1 MKNYTYPRVD
11 IKTIAKIHNTAAP
24 EAEDTT
30 VLFMP
35 ILADKGPMNEIVK
48 VHSLEEFITIFGE
61 MDGIQKRVGKLTAF
75 NIMNWLTAGGTL
87 YVVRLVSTTESTA
100 NNACKKR
107 EVTIGY
113 PKNDETATEFYTIT
127 GKDYGAYIN
136 DYTFTIVKDSKG
148 STKKE
153 DVPAHI
159 IVKNGSGRIV
169 ERVYFKIPKDKTTE
183 ASSKESKEASGGES
197 AEAPNEKPTEIN
209 TEKVI
214 VASEY
219 IESVARSKAKAN
231 PIKGTDGLPEKTES
245 TDVLKVFWDVLK
257 VFWGA
262 SDKETAVSN
271 DVKNAKIKDARDF
284 LENPLPT
291 PIDLLMDAGYPK
303 SVKVAMGKFVMSNN
317 SDEPGIRP
325 DICAY
330 IDLYDD
336 DKKGDEI
343 AKMLQSSDDDKDAY
357 PQDENIFYFWQSFT
371 ISDAVFADG
380 KDMTVGP
387 SYFLSKIVPANDIAN
402 GIQFAAAGTRRAE
415 LTDAVKMSENPL
427 PDTKEILFN
436 NHINYAEEDSKGYY
450 FMSQRTSSKLN
461 TALSHINCARVT
473 CRMVHEINALARD
486 YLFEFNDATTL
497 QNMRSVLNKYITN
510 WIANRTLSYGE
521 VDVAKNALS
530 DEAVDV
536 TLNIKFTGTIEV
548 ISIKLIIE

>member
-1 MKNYTYPRVD
+1 MKNYNYPRVD

-48 VHSLEEFITIFGE
+48 IHSLEEFITTFGE

-87 YVVRLVSTTESTA
+87 YVVRLGNKAES
-100 NNACKKR
+100 KSR

-113 PKNDETATEFYTIT
+113 PKDDETATEFYTIT
-127 GKDYGAYIN
+127 GKDLGAYIN
-136 DYTFTIVKDSKG
+136 DYTFG
-148 STKKE
+148 L
-153 DVPAHI
+153 
-159 IVKNGSGRIV
+159 VKNGEQGTILVKLSNRIV
-169 ERVYFKIPKDKTTE
+169 ERVYFTVPKDD
-183 ASSKESKEASGGES
+183 KEVS
-197 AEAPNEKPTEIN
+197 
-209 TEKVI
+209 

-219 IESVARSKAKAN
+219 IKNIKKVAAK
-231 PIKGTDGLPEKTES
+231 PEKDPKGTDGLPEDTEFAN
-245 TDVLKVFWDVLK
+245 VLKT
-257 VFWGA
+257 FWGA
-262 SDKETAVSN
+262 ADKTEITG
-271 DVKNAKIKDARDF
+271 IKDAKQF

-291 PIDLLMDAGYPK
+291 PIDLLMDAGYPL
-303 SVKVAMGKFVMSNN
+303 SVKAAMADFVKSNN
-317 SDEPGIRP
+317 ADVPGVRP

-330 IDLYDD
+330 IDLYDATD
-336 DKKGDEI
+336 STSTTMTTTLPSG
-343 AKMLQSSDDDKDAY
+343 L
-357 PQDENIFYFWQSFT
+357 PNDENVFYFWQSFT

-380 KDMTVGP
+380 ADMTVGP

-402 GIQFAAAGTRRAE
+402 GIQFPAAGTRRAE
-415 LTDAVKMSENPL
+415 LTDVVKMIENPL
-427 PDTKEILFN
+427 PDTKETLFS
-436 NHINYAEEDSKGYY
+436 NHINYVEKDSRGYY
-450 FMSQRTSSKLN
+450 FMSQRTSSKN
-461 TALSHINCARVT
+461 PTALSFINNARVT
-473 CRMVHEINALARD
+473 CRIVHEINALARD

-548 ISIKLIIE
+548 ISIKLVIE

>member
-11 IKTIAKIHNTAAP
+11 TKIIAKIHNTAAP

-61 MDGIQKRVGKLTAF
+61 MDGIKDRVGELTAF

-87 YVVRLVSTTESTA
+87 YVVRLGNEAKS
-100 NNACKKR
+100 KPR

-113 PKNDETATEFYTIT
+113 PANDEHATEFYTIT
-127 GKDYGAYIN
+127 GKDIGAYIN
-136 DYTFTIVKDSKG
+136 GYTFDLVKKGEGKQGTISVKL
-148 STKKE
+148 
-153 DVPAHI
+153 
-159 IVKNGSGRIV
+159 NNRIV
-169 ERVYFKIPKDKTTE
+169 ERVYFE
-183 ASSKESKEASGGES
+183 V
-197 AEAPNEKPTEIN
+197 PTEN
-209 TEKVI
+209 NKEVP

-219 IESVARSKAKAN
+219 IKSIKKVAEKPSTVDDG
-231 PIKGTDGLPEKTES
+231 GTDGLLDGTKFT
-245 TDVLKVFWDVLK
+245 DVLK

-262 SDKETAVSN
+262 TDKTKI
-271 DVKNAKIKDARDF
+271 DGIKDARDF

-291 PIDLLMDAGYPK
+291 PIDLLMDAGYPVT
-303 SVKVAMGKFVMSNN
+303 VKAAMANFVLSDNA
-317 SDEPGIRP
+317 DEPGIRP
-325 DICAY
+325 DIRAY
-330 IDLYDD
+330 IDLYDNEHE
-336 DKKGDEI
+336 KDEI
-343 AKMLQSSDDDKDAY
+343 AKELPSSLPND
-357 PQDENIFYFWQSFT
+357 QNVFYFWQSFT

-380 KDMTVGP
+380 EDMTVGP
-387 SYFLSKIVPANDIAN
+387 SYFLSKIIPANDIAN

-415 LTDAVKMSENPL
+415 LTDVVKMSENPL
-427 PDTKEILFN
+427 PDEKETLFN
-436 NHINYAEEDSKGYY
+436 NHINYAEKDSKGYY

-461 TALSHINCARVT
+461 TALSHINCSRVT

>member
-11 IKTIAKIHNTAAP
+11 TKIIAKIHNTAAP

-61 MDGIQKRVGKLTAF
+61 MDGIKDRVEELTAF

-87 YVVRLVSTTESTA
+87 YVVRLGNEAKS
-100 NNACKKR
+100 KPR
-107 EVTIGY
+107 EVTIEY
-113 PKNDETATEFYTIT
+113 RANSEAAAEYYTIT
-127 GKDYGAYIN
+127 GKDIGAYIN
-136 DYTFTIVKDSKG
+136 DYTFDLVKKGEGKQGTISVKL
-148 STKKE
+148 
-153 DVPAHI
+153 
-159 IVKNGSGRIV
+159 NNRIV
-169 ERVYFKIPKDKTTE
+169 ERVYFEVPTE
-183 ASSKESKEASGGES
+183 NSKEV
-197 AEAPNEKPTEIN
+197 P
-209 TEKVI
+209 

-219 IESVARSKAKAN
+219 IKSIKKVAEKPSTVDDG
-231 PIKGTDGLPEKTES
+231 GTDGLLDGTKFT
-245 TDVLKVFWDVLK
+245 DVLK

-262 SDKETAVSN
+262 TDKTTI
-271 DVKNAKIKDARDF
+271 DGIKDARDF

-291 PIDLLMDAGYPK
+291 PIDLLMDAGYPVT
-303 SVKVAMGKFVMSNN
+303 VKAAMANFVLSDNA
-317 SDEPGIRP
+317 DEPGSRP
-325 DICAY
+325 DIRAY
-330 IDLYDD
+330 IDLYDNEHE
-336 DKKGDEI
+336 KDEI
-343 AKMLQSSDDDKDAY
+343 AKELPSSL
-357 PQDENIFYFWQSFT
+357 PNDENVFYFWQSFT

-387 SYFLSKIVPANDIAN
+387 SYFLSKIIPANDIAN

-415 LTDAVKMSENPL
+415 LTDVVKMSENPL
-427 PDTKEILFN
+427 PDTKETLFN
-436 NHINYAEEDSKGYY
+436 KHINYAEKDSKGYY

-461 TALSHINCARVT
+461 TALSHINCSRVT

>member
-61 MDGIQKRVGKLTAF
+61 MDGIKDRVGELTAF

-87 YVVRLVSTTESTA
+87 YVVRLGNEAKS
-100 NNACKKR
+100 NPR

-127 GKDYGAYIN
+127 GKDIGAYIN
-136 DYTFTIVKDSKG
+136 GYTFDLVKKGEGTQGTISVKL
-148 STKKE
+148 
-153 DVPAHI
+153 
-159 IVKNGSGRIV
+159 NNRIV
-169 ERVYFKIPKDKTTE
+169 ERVYFTV
-183 ASSKESKEASGGES
+183 
-197 AEAPNEKPTEIN
+197 PTEN
-209 TEKVI
+209 GKEVP

-219 IESVARSKAKAN
+219 IKSIKKVAAKPN
-231 PIKGTDGLPEKTES
+231 PADVGGTDGLLKGTEF
-245 TDVLKVFWDVLK
+245 TDVLKA
-257 VFWGA
+257 FWGA
-262 SDKETAVSN
+262 TDKTTIEG
-271 DVKNAKIKDARDF
+271 IKDAKDF

-291 PIDLLMDAGYPK
+291 PIDLLMDAGYPVT
-303 SVKVAMGKFVMSNN
+303 VKAAMANFVLSDNA
-317 SDEPGIRP
+317 DEPGIRP
-325 DICAY
+325 DIRAY
-330 IDLYDD
+330 IDLYDNEHE
-336 DKKGDEI
+336 KAEI
-343 AKMLQSSDDDKDAY
+343 AKKLPDSL
-357 PQDENIFYFWQSFT
+357 PNDENVFYFWQSFT

-415 LTDAVKMSENPL
+415 LTDVVKMSENPL
-427 PDTKEILFN
+427 PDTKEALFN
-436 NHINYAEEDSKGYY
+436 NHINYAEKDSKGYY

-497 QNMRSVLNKYITN
+497 QNMRSVLNKYVTN

-548 ISIKLIIE
+548 ISIKLVIE

>member
-87 YVVRLVSTTESTA
+87 YVVRLGSTIESD
-100 NNACKKR
+100 CKKR
-107 EVTIGY
+107 VYTVKYPIGESAFEY
-113 PKNDETATEFYTIT
+113 YVIT

-136 DYTFTIVKDSKG
+136 DYTFTIVKDSKE

-159 IVKNGSGRIV
+159 IIKNGSGRIV
-169 ERVYFKIPKDKTTE
+169 ERVYFKIPKDKPTE
-183 ASSKESKEASGGES
+183 ASSKESTEVS
-197 AEAPNEKPTEIN
+197 NETPTEID
-209 TEKVI
+209 TKTI
-214 VASEY
+214 TVASEY
-219 IESVARSKAKAN
+219 IESIRRSKTEVTEV
-231 PIKGTDGLPEKTES
+231 KGSDGFDGNSADEKKYTLV
-245 TDVLKVFWDVLK
+245 DLLKLFWVDQ
-257 VFWGA
+257 
-262 SDKETAVSN
+262 D
-271 DVKNAKIKDARDF
+271 DAKIKTEEESKPKIISLGRKLKDVHARHF

-336 DKKGDEI
+336 DKKGEKISD
-343 AKMLQSSDDDKDAY
+343 ALQASDDDKDAY

-415 LTDAVKMSENPL
+415 LTDVVKMSENPL
-427 PDTKEILFN
+427 PDTKEALFN
-436 NHINYAEEDSKGYY
+436 NHINYAEKDSKGYY

-521 VDVAKNALS
+521 VDVAKNTLS

-548 ISIKLIIE
+548 ISIKLVIE

>member
-1 MKNYTYPRVD
+1 MKNYNYPRVD

-48 VHSLEEFITIFGE
+48 IHSLEEFITTFGE

-87 YVVRLVSTTESTA
+87 YVVRLGSTVEGECT
-100 NNACKKR
+100 KR
-107 EVTIGY
+107 VCTVNIGTKEAPEY
-113 PKNDETATEFYTIT
+113 YVIT

-136 DYTFTIVKDSKG
+136 NYTFTVVKDSVK
-148 STKKE
+148 STKDD

-159 IVKNGSGRIV
+159 IVKNDDGRIA
-169 ERVYFKIPKDKTTE
+169 ERVYFKIPKDKPTQK
-183 ASSKESKEASGGES
+183 SKTREASGEES
-197 AEAPNEKPTEIN
+197 TEID
-209 TEKVI
+209 TKKVI

-219 IESVARSKAKAN
+219 IESIERS
-231 PIKGTDGLPEKTES
+231 KTES
-245 TDVLKVFWDVLK
+245 KVTGSDGFDGANFALVKLLEKFWVDQNDDQIKKDVDGGVISIDRKLK
-257 VFWGA
+257 G
-262 SDKETAVSN
+262 
-271 DVKNAKIKDARDF
+271 IHARHF

-291 PIDLLMDAGYPK
+291 PIDLLMDAGYPVNIK
-303 SVKVAMGKFVMSNN
+303 AAMANFVLSDNN
-317 SDEPGIRP
+317 DKPGIRP
-325 DICAY
+325 DIRAY
-330 IDLYDD
+330 IDLYDA
-336 DKKGDEI
+336 ESENNTI
-343 AKMLQSSDDDKDAY
+343 ATELPEGLPK
-357 PQDENIFYFWQSFT
+357 DENVFYFWQSFT
-371 ISDAVFADG
+371 ISDAIFADG

-402 GIQFAAAGTRRAE
+402 GIQFSAAGTRRAE
-415 LTDAVKMSENPL
+415 LTDVVKMSENPL

-436 NHINYAEEDSKGYY
+436 NHINYAEKDSKGYY
-450 FMSQRTSSKLN
+450 FMSQRTSSELN
-461 TALSHINCARVT
+461 TALSHINCSRVT

-548 ISIKLIIE
+548 ISVKLIIE

>member
-48 VHSLEEFITIFGE
+48 IHSLEEFITIFGE
-61 MDGIQKRVGKLTAF
+61 MDGIKDRVGELTAF

-87 YVVRLVSTTESTA
+87 YVVRLGNEAKSTP
-100 NNACKKR
+100 R

-127 GKDYGAYIN
+127 GKDIGAYIN
-136 DYTFTIVKDSKG
+136 GYTFDLVKKGEGRQGTISVKL
-148 STKKE
+148 
-153 DVPAHI
+153 
-159 IVKNGSGRIV
+159 NNRIV
-169 ERVYFKIPKDKTTE
+169 ERVYFPV
-183 ASSKESKEASGGES
+183 
-197 AEAPNEKPTEIN
+197 PTEN
-209 TEKVI
+209 DKEVS

-219 IESVARSKAKAN
+219 IKSIKKVAEKPN
-231 PIKGTDGLPEKTES
+231 PDHVDGTDGLPKETKFT
-245 TDVLKVFWDVLK
+245 DVLK

-262 SDKETAVSN
+262 ADKPTIA
-271 DVKNAKIKDARDF
+271 DTKDGDIKDAKYF

-291 PIDLLMDAGYPK
+291 PIDLLMDAGYPIT
-303 SVKVAMGKFVMSNN
+303 VKAAMANFVLSNN
-317 SDEPGIRP
+317 ANEPGIRP

-330 IDLYDD
+330 IDLYDNEHE
-336 DKKGDEI
+336 KAEI
-343 AKMLQSSDDDKDAY
+343 AKELPSSL
-357 PQDENIFYFWQSFT
+357 PNDENVFYFWQSFT

-415 LTDAVKMSENPL
+415 LTDVVKMSENPL
-427 PDTKEILFN
+427 PDTKEALFN
-436 NHINYAEEDSKGYY
+436 NHINYAEKDSKGYY

-548 ISIKLIIE
+548 ISIKLVIE

>member
-48 VHSLEEFITIFGE
+48 IHSLEEFITTFGE

-87 YVVRLVSTTESTA
+87 YVVRLGNEAGS
-100 NNACKKR
+100 KHR

-113 PKNDETATEFYTIT
+113 PKNDEHATEFYTIT
-127 GKDYGAYIN
+127 GKDLGAYIN
-136 DYTFTIVKDSKG
+136 GYTFDL
-148 STKKE
+148 
-153 DVPAHI
+153 
-159 IVKNGSGRIV
+159 VKNGEQGTILVKNSRIV
-169 ERVYFKIPKDKTTE
+169 ERVYFPVPKDD
-183 ASSKESKEASGGES
+183 
-197 AEAPNEKPTEIN
+197 KP
-209 TEKVI
+209 VQ

-219 IESVARSKAKAN
+219 IES
-231 PIKGTDGLPEKTES
+231 IKKVTAMPEPDHVDGTDGLLIDDKVTDEKKYELFIK
-245 TDVLKVFWDVLK
+245 VLKA
-257 VFWGA
+257 FWGA
-262 SDKETAVSN
+262 TDKTEITGIN
-271 DVKNAKIKDARDF
+271 DAKHF

-291 PIDLLMDAGYPK
+291 PIDLLMDAGYPL
-303 SVKVAMGKFVMSNN
+303 SVKIAMADFVKSNN
-317 SDEPGIRP
+317 ADVPGVRP

-330 IDLYDD
+330 IDLYDAD
-336 DKKGDEI
+336 N
-343 AKMLQSSDDDKDAY
+343 KDTTMTTSL
-357 PQDENIFYFWQSFT
+357 PSGLPNDENVFYFWQSFI

-380 KDMTVGP
+380 TDMTVGP

-402 GIQFAAAGTRRAE
+402 GIQFPAAGTRRAE
-415 LTDAVKMSENPL
+415 LTDVVKMSENPL
-427 PDTKEILFN
+427 PDKKEELFN
-436 NHINYAEEDSKGYY
+436 HHINYAEKDSRGYY
-450 FMSQRTSSKLN
+450 FMSQRTSSEN
-461 TALSHINCARVT
+461 STALSFINNARVT
-473 CRMVHEINALARD
+473 CRIVHEINALARD

-510 WIANRTLSYGE
+510 WIANKALSYGE

-548 ISIKLIIE
+548 ISIKLVIE

>member
-87 YVVRLVSTTESTA
+87 YAVRLGNEAKS
-100 NNACKKR
+100 KRR

-127 GKDYGAYIN
+127 GKDLGAYIN
-136 DYTFTIVKDSKG
+136 GYTFDL
-148 STKKE
+148 
-153 DVPAHI
+153 
-159 IVKNGSGRIV
+159 VKNGEQGTILVKLSSRIV
-169 ERVYFKIPKDKTTE
+169 ERVYFTV
-183 ASSKESKEASGGES
+183 
-197 AEAPNEKPTEIN
+197 PTEN
-209 TEKVI
+209 DKELP

-219 IESVARSKAKAN
+219 IKSIKKVAAKPN
-231 PIKGTDGLPEKTES
+231 PLNVGGTDGLDGTEF
-245 TDVLKVFWDVLK
+245 TDVLK

-262 SDKETAVSN
+262 TDKATIEG
-271 DVKNAKIKDARDF
+271 IKDAKDF

-291 PIDLLMDAGYPK
+291 PIDLLMDAGYPVT
-303 SVKVAMGKFVMSNN
+303 VKAAMANFVLSDNA
-317 SDEPGIRP
+317 DEPGIRP
-325 DICAY
+325 DIRAY
-330 IDLYDD
+330 IDLYDA
-336 DKKGDEI
+336 KSESTTI
-343 AKMLQSSDDDKDAY
+343 ATKLPSTL
-357 PQDENIFYFWQSFT
+357 PNDENVFYFWQSFT

-402 GIQFAAAGTRRAE
+402 GIQFPAAGTRRAE
-415 LTDAVKMSENPL
+415 LTDVVKMSENPL
-427 PDTKEILFN
+427 PDTKEELFN
-436 NHINYAEEDSKGYY
+436 NHINYAEKDSRGYY
-450 FMSQRTSSKLN
+450 FMSQRTSSKN
-461 TALSHINCARVT
+461 STALSFINNARVT
-473 CRMVHEINALARD
+473 CRIIHEINALARD

-548 ISIKLIIE
+548 ISIKLVIE

>member
-11 IKTIAKIHNTAAP
+11 TKIIAKIHNTAAP

-61 MDGIQKRVGKLTAF
+61 MDGIKDRVEELTAF

-87 YVVRLVSTTESTA
+87 YVVRLGNEAKS
-100 NNACKKR
+100 KPRK
-107 EVTIGY
+107 VTIGY
-113 PKNDETATEFYTIT
+113 PTNDEHATEFYTIT
-127 GKDYGAYIN
+127 GKDIGAYIN
-136 DYTFTIVKDSKG
+136 AYKFDLTIDGKQGKVSVKS
-148 STKKE
+148 S
-153 DVPAHI
+153 
-159 IVKNGSGRIV
+159 NGRIV
-169 ERVYFKIPKDKTTE
+169 ERVYFE
-183 ASSKESKEASGGES
+183 V
-197 AEAPNEKPTEIN
+197 PTEN
-209 TEKVI
+209 NKEVP

-219 IESVARSKAKAN
+219 IKSIKKVAEKPSTVDDG
-231 PIKGTDGLPEKTES
+231 GTDGLLDGTKF
-245 TDVLKVFWDVLK
+245 TDALK

-262 SDKETAVSN
+262 TDKTTI
-271 DVKNAKIKDARDF
+271 DGIKDARDF

-291 PIDLLMDAGYPK
+291 PIDLLMDAGYPVT
-303 SVKVAMGKFVMSNN
+303 VKAAMANFVLSDNA
-317 SDEPGIRP
+317 DEPGIRP
-325 DICAY
+325 DIRAY
-330 IDLYDD
+330 IDLYDNEHE
-336 DKKGDEI
+336 KDEI
-343 AKMLQSSDDDKDAY
+343 AKELPSSL
-357 PQDENIFYFWQSFT
+357 PNDENVFYFWQSFT

-387 SYFLSKIVPANDIAN
+387 SYFLSKIIPANDIAN

-415 LTDAVKMSENPL
+415 LTDVVKMSENPL
-427 PDTKEILFN
+427 PDTKETLFN
-436 NHINYAEEDSKGYY
+436 KHINYAEKDSKGYY

-461 TALSHINCARVT
+461 TALSHINCSRVT

>member
-48 VHSLEEFITIFGE
+48 IHSLEEFITIFGE
-61 MDGIQKRVGKLTAF
+61 MDGIQERVGKLTAF

-87 YVVRLVSTTESTA
+87 YVVRLGSTIKDD
-100 NNACKKR
+100 CQKR
-107 EVTIGY
+107 VYTVKY
-113 PKNDETATEFYTIT
+113 PTSEKNVFEYYVIT

-136 DYTFTIVKDSKG
+136 DYKFTVVKDSNK
-148 STKKE
+148 STADE

-159 IVKNGSGRIV
+159 IIKNGGGRIV
-169 ERVYFKIPKDKTTE
+169 ERIYFRIPKDKPTE
-183 ASSKESKEASGGES
+183 ASSKESKEASDEES
-197 AEAPNEKPTEIN
+197 TEAPNETPTEID
-209 TEKVI
+209 TKTI
-214 VASEY
+214 HVASEY
-219 IESVARSKAKAN
+219 IESIRRSKTEVTEVKGSDGFVGDEFAFAKLLEKFWVDQDN
-231 PIKGTDGLPEKTES
+231 DKIQKDEDSKPKIISIDRKLKG
-245 TDVLKVFWDVLK
+245 
-257 VFWGA
+257 
-262 SDKETAVSN
+262 
-271 DVKNAKIKDARDF
+271 IHARHF

-336 DKKGDEI
+336 NKKGEKIAEALQASDNDE
-343 AKMLQSSDDDKDAY
+343 DAY

-415 LTDAVKMSENPL
+415 LTDVVKMSENPL
-427 PDTKEILFN
+427 PDTKETLFN

-497 QNMRSVLNKYITN
+497 QNMRSVLNKYVTN

>member
-11 IKTIAKIHNTAAP
+11 TKIIAKIHNTAAP

-61 MDGIQKRVGKLTAF
+61 MDGIKDRVEELTAF

-87 YVVRLVSTTESTA
+87 YVVRLGNEAKS
-100 NNACKKR
+100 KPRK
-107 EVTIGY
+107 VTIGY
-113 PKNDETATEFYTIT
+113 PTNDEHATEFYTIT
-127 GKDYGAYIN
+127 GKDIGAYIN
-136 DYTFTIVKDSKG
+136 AYKFDLTIDGKQGKVSVKS
-148 STKKE
+148 S
-153 DVPAHI
+153 
-159 IVKNGSGRIV
+159 NGRIV
-169 ERVYFKIPKDKTTE
+169 ERVYFE
-183 ASSKESKEASGGES
+183 V
-197 AEAPNEKPTEIN
+197 PTEN
-209 TEKVI
+209 NKEVP

-219 IESVARSKAKAN
+219 IKSIKKVAEKPGQLN
-231 PIKGTDGLPEKTES
+231 DGGTDGLLDGTKFT
-245 TDVLKVFWDVLK
+245 DVLK

-262 SDKETAVSN
+262 TDKTTI
-271 DVKNAKIKDARDF
+271 DGIKDARDF

-291 PIDLLMDAGYPK
+291 PIDLLMDAGYPVT
-303 SVKVAMGKFVMSNN
+303 VKAAMANFVLSDNA
-317 SDEPGIRP
+317 DEPGIRP
-325 DICAY
+325 DIRAY
-330 IDLYDD
+330 IDLYDNEHE
-336 DKKGDEI
+336 KDEI
-343 AKMLQSSDDDKDAY
+343 AKEIPSSL
-357 PQDENIFYFWQSFT
+357 PNDENVFYFWQSFT

-387 SYFLSKIVPANDIAN
+387 SYFLSKIIPANDIAN

-415 LTDAVKMSENPL
+415 LTDVVKMSENPL
-427 PDTKEILFN
+427 PDTKETLFN
-436 NHINYAEEDSKGYY
+436 KHINYAEKDSKGYY

-461 TALSHINCARVT
+461 TALSHINCSRVT

>member
-11 IKTIAKIHNTAAP
+11 TKIIAKIHNTAAP

-61 MDGIQKRVGKLTAF
+61 MDGIKDRVGELTAF

-87 YVVRLVSTTESTA
+87 YVVRLGNEAKS
-100 NNACKKR
+100 KPR

-113 PKNDETATEFYTIT
+113 PTNDEHATEFYTII
-127 GKDYGAYIN
+127 GKDLGAYIN
-136 DYTFTIVKDSKG
+136 AYKFDLTIDGKQGKVSVKS
-148 STKKE
+148 S
-153 DVPAHI
+153 
-159 IVKNGSGRIV
+159 NGRIL
-169 ERVYFKIPKDKTTE
+169 ERVYFPV
-183 ASSKESKEASGGES
+183 
-197 AEAPNEKPTEIN
+197 PTEN
-209 TEKVI
+209 NKEVP

-219 IESVARSKAKAN
+219 IKSIKKVAEKPSTVDDG
-231 PIKGTDGLPEKTES
+231 GTDGLLDKTKF
-245 TDVLKVFWDVLK
+245 TDVLK

-262 SDKETAVSN
+262 TDKTTI
-271 DVKNAKIKDARDF
+271 DGIKDARDF

-303 SVKVAMGKFVMSNN
+303 SVKIAMGKFVMSNN
-317 SDEPGIRP
+317 ADEPGIRP

-330 IDLYDD
+330 IDLYDN
-336 DKKGDEI
+336 DKKGEEI
-343 AKMLQSSDDDKDAY
+343 ATSLQTSDDEGAY

-371 ISDAVFADG
+371 ISDAIFADG

-402 GIQFAAAGTRRAE
+402 GIQFPAAGTRRAE
-415 LTDAVKMSENPL
+415 LTDVVKMSKNPL
-427 PDTKEILFN
+427 PDTKDILFN
-436 NHINYAEEDSKGYY
+436 NHINYVEKDSKGYY

-461 TALSHINCARVT
+461 TALSRINCARVT
-473 CRMVHEINALARD
+473 CRMVHEINSLARD

>member
-1 MKNYTYPRVD
+1 MKNYNYPRVD

-48 VHSLEEFITIFGE
+48 IHSLEEFITIFGE

-87 YVVRLVSTTESTA
+87 YVVRLGNEAGS
-100 NNACKKR
+100 KQR

-127 GKDYGAYIN
+127 GKDLGAYIN
-136 DYTFTIVKDSKG
+136 AYKFDLTIDGKQGKISVKS
-148 STKKE
+148 S
-153 DVPAHI
+153 
-159 IVKNGSGRIV
+159 NGRIL
-169 ERVYFKIPKDKTTE
+169 ERVYFVV
-183 ASSKESKEASGGES
+183 
-197 AEAPNEKPTEIN
+197 PTEN
-209 TEKVI
+209 DEEVP

-219 IESVARSKAKAN
+219 IKSITKVAAKPN
-231 PIKGTDGLPEKTES
+231 PDDVAGTDGLSEKPEF
-245 TDVLKVFWDVLK
+245 TDVLKVFW
-257 VFWGA
+257 
-262 SDKETAVSN
+262 
-271 DVKNAKIKDARDF
+271 NAKDKTTIEGIKDAKHF

-291 PIDLLMDAGYPK
+291 PIDLLMDAGYPV
-303 SVKVAMGKFVMSNN
+303 SVKAAMANFVLSNN
-317 SDEPGIRP
+317 ADEPGIRP
-325 DICAY
+325 DIRAY
-330 IDLYDD
+330 IDLYDNEHE
-336 DKKGDEI
+336 KAEI
-343 AKMLQSSDDDKDAY
+343 ATKLPEGLPK
-357 PQDENIFYFWQSFT
+357 DENIFYFWQSFT

-402 GIQFAAAGTRRAE
+402 GIQFPAAGTRRAE
-415 LTDAVKMSENPL
+415 LTDVVKMSENPL
-427 PDTKEILFN
+427 PDTKETLFT
-436 NHINYAEEDSKGYY
+436 NHINYAEKDSRGYY
-450 FMSQRTSSKLN
+450 FMSQRTSSEN
-461 TALSHINCARVT
+461 STALSFINNARVT
-473 CRMVHEINALARD
+473 CRIVHEINALARD

-548 ISIKLIIE
+548 ISIKLVIE

>member
-1 MKNYTYPRVD
+1 MKNYNYPRVD

-61 MDGIQKRVGKLTAF
+61 MDGIQKRVEKLTAF

-87 YVVRLVSTTESTA
+87 YVVRLGNEAGS
-100 NNACKKR
+100 KPR

-113 PKNDETATEFYTIT
+113 PTNDEHATEFYTIT
-127 GKDYGAYIN
+127 GKDIGAYIN
-136 DYTFTIVKDSKG
+136 DYTFDLVKKGEGKQGTISVKL
-148 STKKE
+148 
-153 DVPAHI
+153 
-159 IVKNGSGRIV
+159 NNRIV
-169 ERVYFKIPKDKTTE
+169 ERVYFE
-183 ASSKESKEASGGES
+183 V
-197 AEAPNEKPTEIN
+197 PTEN
-209 TEKVI
+209 NKEVP

-219 IESVARSKAKAN
+219 IKSIKKVAQK
-231 PIKGTDGLPEKTES
+231 PGQLDDGGTDGLLKETKF
-245 TDVLKVFWDVLK
+245 TDVLKVFWDAEDM
-257 VFWGA
+257 G
-262 SDKETAVSN
+262 TAVSN
-271 DVKNAKIKDARDF
+271 DVQKAITKDAKHF

-291 PIDLLMDAGYPK
+291 PIDLLMDAGYPV
-303 SVKVAMGKFVMSNN
+303 SVKAAMANFVLSDNA
-317 SDEPGIRP
+317 DEPGIRP
-325 DICAY
+325 DIRAY
-330 IDLYDD
+330 IDLYNNENE
-336 DKKGDEI
+336 KTEI
-343 AKMLQSSDDDKDAY
+343 AKTLPSNL
-357 PQDENIFYFWQSFT
+357 PNDENVFYFWQSFT

-380 KDMTVGP
+380 EDMTVGP
-387 SYFLSKIVPANDIAN
+387 SYFLSKIIPANDIAN

-415 LTDAVKMSENPL
+415 LTDVVKMSENPL
-427 PDTKEILFN
+427 PDTKETLFN
-436 NHINYAEEDSKGYY
+436 NHINYAEKDSKGYY

-461 TALSHINCARVT
+461 TALSHINCSRVT

>member
-1 MKNYTYPRVD
+1 MKNYNYPRVD

-48 VHSLEEFITIFGE
+48 IHSLEEFITTFGE
-61 MDGIQKRVGKLTAF
+61 MDGIQERVGKLTAF

-87 YVVRLVSTTESTA
+87 YVVRLGNEAGS
-100 NNACKKR
+100 KQR

-127 GKDYGAYIN
+127 GKDIGAYIN
-136 DYTFTIVKDSKG
+136 GYTFDL
-148 STKKE
+148 
-153 DVPAHI
+153 
-159 IVKNGSGRIV
+159 VKNGEQGTILVKNNRIV
-169 ERVYFKIPKDKTTE
+169 ERVYFTIPKE
-183 ASSKESKEASGGES
+183 VNGE
-197 AEAPNEKPTEIN
+197 
-209 TEKVI
+209 VH

-219 IESVARSKAKAN
+219 IESVKKVAEKPSKVDDA
-231 PIKGTDGLPEKTES
+231 GTDGLPDKTEF
-245 TDVLKVFWDVLK
+245 TDVLK

-262 SDKETAVSN
+262 KDKTEITGI
-271 DVKNAKIKDARDF
+271 KGAKHF

-291 PIDLLMDAGYPK
+291 PIDLLMDAGYPL
-303 SVKVAMGKFVMSNN
+303 SVKIAMADFVKSNN
-317 SDEPGIRP
+317 ADVPGVRP

-330 IDLYDD
+330 IDLYDAD
-336 DKKGDEI
+336 N
-343 AKMLQSSDDDKDAY
+343 KDTTMTTSL
-357 PQDENIFYFWQSFT
+357 PSGLPNDENVFYFWQSFT

-380 KDMTVGP
+380 ADMTVGP

-402 GIQFAAAGTRRAE
+402 GIQFPAAGTRRAE
-415 LTDAVKMSENPL
+415 LTDVVKMSENPL
-427 PDTKEILFN
+427 PDKKEELFN
-436 NHINYAEEDSKGYY
+436 HHINYVEKDSRGYY
-450 FMSQRTSSKLN
+450 FMSQRTSSEN
-461 TALSHINCARVT
+461 STALSFINNARVT
-473 CRMVHEINALARD
+473 CRIVHEINALARD

-548 ISIKLIIE
+548 ISIKLVIE

>member
-61 MDGIQKRVGKLTAF
+61 MDGIKDRVGELTAF

-87 YVVRLVSTTESTA
+87 YVVRLGSTIKDDCQKRVYTVKYPTGESTF
-100 NNACKKR
+100 
-107 EVTIGY
+107 EYYV
-113 PKNDETATEFYTIT
+113 IT

-136 DYTFTIVKDSKG
+136 DYTFTVVKDSKE

-159 IVKNGSGRIV
+159 IIKNGGGRIV
-169 ERVYFKIPKDKTTE
+169 ERIYFKIPKDKPT
-183 ASSKESKEASGGES
+183 
-197 AEAPNEKPTEIN
+197 EAPNETPTEID
-209 TEKVI
+209 TKAVT

-219 IESVARSKAKAN
+219 IESIRRSKTEVTEVKGSDGFDGNSADKKKYTFIDLLKLFWVDQDDDT
-231 PIKGTDGLPEKTES
+231 IKKDEES
-245 TDVLKVFWDVLK
+245 KPKIISIDRKLK
-257 VFWGA
+257 G
-262 SDKETAVSN
+262 
-271 DVKNAKIKDARDF
+271 IHARHF

-336 DKKGDEI
+336 GKKDEKI
-343 AKMLQSSDDDKDAY
+343 AEALQASDDDKDAY

-415 LTDAVKMSENPL
+415 LTDVVKMSENPL
-427 PDTKEILFN
+427 PDTKETLFN
-436 NHINYAEEDSKGYY
+436 NHINYAEKDSKGYY

-548 ISIKLIIE
+548 ISIKLVIE

>member
-11 IKTIAKIHNTAAP
+11 TKIIAKIHNTAAP

-61 MDGIQKRVGKLTAF
+61 MDGIKDRVEELTAF

-87 YVVRLVSTTESTA
+87 YVVRLGNEAKS
-100 NNACKKR
+100 KPRK
-107 EVTIGY
+107 VTIGY
-113 PKNDETATEFYTIT
+113 PTNDEHATEFYTIT
-127 GKDYGAYIN
+127 GKDIGAYIN
-136 DYTFTIVKDSKG
+136 AYKFDLTIDGKQGKVSVKS
-148 STKKE
+148 S
-153 DVPAHI
+153 
-159 IVKNGSGRIV
+159 NGRIV
-169 ERVYFKIPKDKTTE
+169 ERVYFE
-183 ASSKESKEASGGES
+183 V
-197 AEAPNEKPTEIN
+197 PTEN
-209 TEKVI
+209 NKEVP

-219 IESVARSKAKAN
+219 IKSIKKVAEKPSTVDDG
-231 PIKGTDGLPEKTES
+231 GTDGLLDGTKFT
-245 TDVLKVFWDVLK
+245 DVLK

-262 SDKETAVSN
+262 TDKTTI
-271 DVKNAKIKDARDF
+271 DGIKDARDF

-291 PIDLLMDAGYPK
+291 PIDLLMDAGYPVT
-303 SVKVAMGKFVMSNN
+303 VKAAMANFVLSDNA
-317 SDEPGIRP
+317 DEPGIRP
-325 DICAY
+325 DIRAY
-330 IDLYDD
+330 IDLYDNEHE
-336 DKKGDEI
+336 KDEI
-343 AKMLQSSDDDKDAY
+343 AKELPSSL
-357 PQDENIFYFWQSFT
+357 PNDENVFYFWQSFT

-387 SYFLSKIVPANDIAN
+387 SYFLSKIIPANDIAN

-415 LTDAVKMSENPL
+415 LTDVVKMSENPL
-427 PDTKEILFN
+427 PDTKETLFN
-436 NHINYAEEDSKGYY
+436 KHINYAEKDSKGYY

-461 TALSHINCARVT
+461 TALSHINCSRVT

>member
-11 IKTIAKIHNTAAP
+11 TKIIAKIHNTAAP

-48 VHSLEEFITIFGE
+48 IHSLEEFITTFGE

-87 YVVRLVSTTESTA
+87 YVVRLGNEAGS
-100 NNACKKR
+100 KQR

-113 PKNDETATEFYTIT
+113 PKNNKTATEFYTIT
-127 GKDYGAYIN
+127 GKDLGAYIN
-136 DYTFTIVKDSKG
+136 GYTFDL
-148 STKKE
+148 
-153 DVPAHI
+153 
-159 IVKNGSGRIV
+159 VKNGEQGTILVKLSNRIV
-169 ERVYFKIPKDKTTE
+169 ERVYFTVPKE
-183 ASSKESKEASGGES
+183 VNGE
-197 AEAPNEKPTEIN
+197 
-209 TEKVI
+209 VR

-219 IESVARSKAKAN
+219 IEKITKVAAM
-231 PIKGTDGLPEKTES
+231 PEPDHVDGTDGLLIDDKVTDEKKYE
-245 TDVLKVFWDVLK
+245 LFIKVLK

-262 SDKETAVSN
+262 TDKTEITG
-271 DVKNAKIKDARDF
+271 IKDAKQF

-291 PIDLLMDAGYPK
+291 PIDLLMDAGYPL
-303 SVKVAMGKFVMSNN
+303 SVKVAMADFVKSNN
-317 SDEPGIRP
+317 ADVPGVRP

-330 IDLYDD
+330 IDLYDATD
-336 DKKGDEI
+336 STNTTMTTALPTG
-343 AKMLQSSDDDKDAY
+343 L
-357 PQDENIFYFWQSFT
+357 PNDENVFYFWQSFT

-380 KDMTVGP
+380 ADMTVGP

-402 GIQFAAAGTRRAE
+402 GIQFPAAGTRRAE
-415 LTDAVKMSENPL
+415 LTDVVKMSENPL
-427 PDTKEILFN
+427 PDTKETLFN
-436 NHINYAEEDSKGYY
+436 NHINYAEKDSRGYY
-450 FMSQRTSSKLN
+450 FMSQRTSSEIP
-461 TALSHINCARVT
+461 TALSFINNARVT
-473 CRMVHEINALARD
+473 CRIVHEINALARD

-548 ISIKLIIE
+548 ISIKLVIE

>member
-61 MDGIQKRVGKLTAF
+61 MDGIKDRVGELTAF

-87 YVVRLVSTTESTA
+87 YVVRLGNEAGS
-100 NNACKKR
+100 KHR

-127 GKDYGAYIN
+127 GKDLGAYIN
-136 DYTFTIVKDSKG
+136 AYSFDLTIDSKQG
-148 STKKE
+148 KVS
-153 DVPAHI
+153 
-159 IVKNGSGRIV
+159 VKSSNGRIL
-169 ERVYFKIPKDKTTE
+169 ERVYFVV
-183 ASSKESKEASGGES
+183 
-197 AEAPNEKPTEIN
+197 PTEN
-209 TEKVI
+209 NEEVP

-219 IESVARSKAKAN
+219 IKSIKKVAAKPN
-231 PIKGTDGLPEKTES
+231 PADVGGTDGLLDGTKF
-245 TDVLKVFWDVLK
+245 TDVLKA
-257 VFWGA
+257 FWGA
-262 SDKETAVSN
+262 TDKTKIEG
-271 DVKNAKIKDARDF
+271 IKDAKDF

-291 PIDLLMDAGYPK
+291 PIDLLMDAGYPVT
-303 SVKVAMGKFVMSNN
+303 VKAAMANFVLSDNA
-317 SDEPGIRP
+317 DEPGIRP
-325 DICAY
+325 DIRAY
-330 IDLYDD
+330 IDLYDNEHE
-336 DKKGDEI
+336 KAEI
-343 AKMLQSSDDDKDAY
+343 AKKLPDSL
-357 PQDENIFYFWQSFT
+357 PNDENVFYFWQSFT

-402 GIQFAAAGTRRAE
+402 GIQFPAAGTRRAE
-415 LTDAVKMSENPL
+415 LTDVVKMSENPL
-427 PDTKEILFN
+427 PDEKETLFA
-436 NHINYAEEDSKGYY
+436 NHINYAEKDSRGYY
-450 FMSQRTSSKLN
+450 FMSQRTSSEN
-461 TALSHINCARVT
+461 STALSFINNARVT
-473 CRMVHEINALARD
+473 CRIVHEINALARD